1 MVIFNQYNYINIML
15 LLYYCIFQTV
25 TESLELHSHVNNLPD
40 AIYVLDKL
48 FQMSLHNSCLAAQRD
63 INLKELETKMQQVL
77 II

>member
-1 MVIFNQYNYINIML
+1 MFF
-15 LLYYCIFQTV
+15 LYYCIFQAV
-25 TESLELHSHVNNLPD
+25 TESLELNGHVNNLPD

-63 INLKELETKMQQVL
+63 LNVKELETKMQQVL